1 MPQKKPRERAADPVC
16 PTVASLSLAVKLV
29 GQEEDAELRSMI
41 ERYEQLLCDW
51 EDLSHRALK
60 ALAGR
65 PSPAGES
72 RDAVRRS

>member
-1 MPQKKPRERAADPVC
+1 MPQKSPRRSAAEPAR
-16 PTVASLSLAVKLV
+16 PTVASLSLPVKLV
-29 GQEEDAELRSMI
+29 ALEDDSELRALI
-41 ERYEQLLCDW
+41 ESYEQLLCDW

-65 PSPAGES
+65 PSPPGER